1 MYYFLSTHRGDST
14 EAAKLLYENLRPATT
29 LSSQNA
35 STHRLPNKP
44 ASRLGYEDNFI
55 RYLKKQCNQFK
66 RPMYLLKKPLVFL
79 LMFLGISSLSIA
91 QLSPARVVELLDSAK
106 GDSTY
111 TDVKAFTNNGIIYY
125 EAYDLSAN
133 ATKIYGYQPKTSTNK
148 ELHQIAFRS
157 TYQSFFALGNKV
169 YHGHNGNASYKF
181 KVAEFDGLTKTNVYK
196 PTFDLDKQ
204 GDFFVGNKRHAFFA
218 GRNSAGYGVFSFNS
232 KSGLSK
238 LVKQRNSSWIYI
250 LATLGDTVVC
260 REDNNLILGSTY
272 NNTGTAS
279 STRFNNAINND
290 QELFLLQSSF
300 PERIYSMKKNDKSP
314 TVFDSLPS
322 DERFQTFEKIG
333 DQLVLRSFNYQTRN
347 FHFYLLEES
356 KGKMIKFAQLK
367 QEEFQNYDYRLHPMG
382 QHHAVAFLN
391 TGSII
396 TYDLKKQDSIKNTPT
411 DTLLDNKTLRYIP
424 VNDRSKGELYYFVY
438 NGITDKYF
446 LCKLSNKGKDV
457 EMISDGFDLRPGFRF
472 TPQPLMF
479 VNNEVH
485 YFDSDEKTVSLNV
498 FSEDIYKLKFHCF
511 NDEDGDGVKDAGE
524 STINDL
530 GLDISGFM
538 IDLQSGIDGV
548 IETTLKMGDYTIKPQ
563 SPKGWTLTTDAKIE
577 LLEENKGSQSLTYN
591 VGIKPKKSGMEI
603 DGIVSNLPMRCG
615 FNVWLRPKLIN
626 SGTKAF
632 SGECRI
638 EMDTLIKLDST
649 SFEYPPDSVLGNEYV
664 WLYDNVPATHFKA
677 VRIRFKAPGTEF
689 RGTKLRFVTTYRGYG
704 DSNDVV
710 ELVDTFKP
718 EVNCSY
724 DPNDK
729 TVWPNREDLGNQTLH
744 DEKLTYRIRFQNTG
758 TDTAFNIVVE
768 DTLSQHLD
776 WTTFKLMDYSHKV
789 ETQFYDDGLVKFIFN
804 DVLLPDSNVNEPESH
819 GFVTYTI
826 KAKPGLDEWTEIRNT
841 AHIYF
846 DFNPAIVTNTTKN
859 AMVKEITYE
868 NVTKPGKANAI
879 VVYPNPAKNR
889 LNLVLDNELPAAIT
903 IVSSNGKQ
911 VLEDATVKNG
921 QVNISSLQPGIYFIS
936 IVQDD
941 KVHRASFVKR

>member
-1 MYYFLSTHRGDST
+1 LAQT
-14 EAAKLLYENLRPATT
+14 
-29 LSSQNA
+29 A
-35 STHRLPNKP
+35 SILQILNNS
-44 ASRLGYEDNFI
+44 ASRLGYEDRFI
-55 RYLKKQCNQFK
+55 RYLKKQFNQFK
-66 RPMYLLKKPLVFL
+66 RPMYLPKKPLVFL
-79 LMFLGISSLSIA
+79 LMLLGISSLSIA

-111 TDVKAFTNNGIIYY
+111 TDVKAFAKNGVIYY
-125 EAYDLSAN
+125 EAYDLNAN
-133 ATKIYGYQPKTSTNK
+133 ATKIYGYHAKTSTNK
-148 ELHQIAFRS
+148 ELHQISFRS
-157 TYQSFFALGNKV
+157 SYQSFFALGNKV
-169 YHGHNGNASYKF
+169 YHGHNGNAAFKF
-181 KVAEFDGLTKTNVYK
+181 KVAEFDGLSKTNVYK
-196 PTFDLDKQ
+196 PTFDLEKD
-204 GDFFVGNKRHAFFA
+204 GPFYIGNKRHAFFS
-218 GRNSAGYGVFSFNS
+218 GRNQNGYGVFSFNS

-238 LVKQRNSSWIYI
+238 LVKQKSSSWIYI

-260 REDNNLILGSTY
+260 REGDNLVLGSTY

-279 STRFNNAINND
+279 NLRFYSAINND
-290 QELFLLQSSF
+290 NELFLQASGSIT
-300 PERIYSMKKNDKSP
+300 RIYTMKKNDKTP
-314 TVFDSLPS
+314 TVFDSLPPKQ
-322 DERFQTFEKIG
+322 RFFSFEKIG
-333 DQLVLRSFNYQTRN
+333 SQLILKAYNYQNRN
-347 FHFYLLEES
+347 YYFYLLDGS
-356 KGKMIKFAQLK
+356 KGKMVKFAQLK
-367 QEEFQNYDYRLHPMG
+367 QDDFLGYDINLYPLG

-411 DTLLDNKTLRYIP
+411 DTLLDNRTHRYIP
-424 VNDRSKGELYYFVY
+424 VNNESKGELFYFVY
-438 NGITDKYF
+438 NGIADKYF

-457 EMISDGFDLRPGFRF
+457 EMISDGFDLRPGFRY
-472 TPQPLMF
+472 TPQPLML
-479 VNNEVH
+479 VNNEIH

-498 FSEDIYKLKFHCF
+498 FTEDVYKLKFHCF
-511 NDEDGDGVKDAGE
+511 NDEDGDGIKDAGE

-563 SPKGWTLTTDAKIE
+563 SPKGWSLTTDTKIE
-577 LLEENKGSQSLTYN
+577 LLEENKGSQSLTYD
-591 VGIKPKKSGMEI
+591 VGIKPKKTGMEI

-638 EMDTLIKLDST
+638 EIDTLIKLDST
-649 SFEYPPDSVLGNEYV
+649 SFEYPPDSILGNEYV

-677 VRIRFKAPGTEF
+677 VRIRFRAPGTEF
-689 RGTKLRFVTTYRGYG
+689 RGTKLKFVTTYRGYG
-704 DSNDVV
+704 DSNEFV
-710 ELVDTFKP
+710 ELIDTFKP

-776 WTTFKLMDYSHKV
+776 WSTFKLMDYSHKV

-804 DVLLPDSNVNEPESH
+804 DVLLPDSNINEPESH

-868 NVTKPGKANAI
+868 NVTKPGKANEI
-879 VVYPNPAKNR
+879 VVFPNPAKNR
-889 LNLVLDNELPAAIT
+889 LNLVLDNDSPAAIT
-903 IVSSNGKQ
+903 VVSSNGKQ
-911 VLEDATVKNG
+911 VLQDASVKNG
-921 QVNISSLQPGIYFIS
+921 QLNISSLQPGIYFIS
-936 IVQDD
+936 IVQNDA
-941 KVHRASFVKR
+941 VHRASFVKR